1 MASAGVIVG
10 RRVSRYQVWDAL
22 FVVLSLTQAAVL
34 LTAPSIPVIA
44 IGLWWNA
51 NTIAHNFLH
60 RPFFRWRALN
70 RAYSMFLSAVL
81 GVPQSVWRDRH
92 LAHHVG
98 RPWRLRL
105 DVSVVLDVI
114 AVIALWTTLV
124 WNAPVFVLSTYLP
137 GWMIGLALCQLHG
150 HYEHARGTTSH
161 YGRVYNALFFNDGY
175 HVEHHAR
182 PGRHWSELSYTT
194 EHDEA
199 SSRWPPV
206 LRWLDAVNL
215 QNLERLVLQSRTL
228 QRFVLRAHERALRR
242 LEPALGGARRVLVVG
257 GGLFPR
263 TALVVRRVMPDAKIE
278 IVDAVAG
285 HLDVARPFLDD
296 RVSFACATFDPEERS
311 TADLVILPLAF
322 IGDRDRAYDDPPAAR
337 VLIHDWIWT
346 RRSSIRAGVVVSWWL
361 LKRLNLVVR

>member
-1 MASAGVIVG
+1 MASAGVIAA
-10 RRVSRYQVWDAL
+10 RRVSRYQAWDAL

-34 LTAPSIPVIA
+34 LTVPSIPVIA

-60 RPFFRWRALN
+60 RPFFRSRALN
-70 RAYSMFLSAVL
+70 RAYSMFLSVVL

-92 LAHHVG
+92 LAHHVS
-98 RPWRLRL
+98 RPWRFRL
-105 DVSVVLDVI
+105 DVGVVLDTV

-124 WNAPVFVLSTYLP
+124 WSAPGFVLSTYLP
-137 GWMIGLALCQLHG
+137 GWIIGLALCQVHG

-161 YGRVYNALFFNDGY
+161 YGKVYNALFFNDGY
-175 HVEHHAR
+175 HVEHHGR
-182 PGRHWSELSYTT
+182 PGRHWSELATGP
-194 EHDEA
+194 ERDPA

-206 LRWLDAVNL
+206 LRWIEAVNL
-215 QNLERLVLQSRTL
+215 QNLERLVLQSRVL
-228 QRFVLRAHERALRR
+228 QRFVVRAHERALRR
-242 LEPALGGARRVLVVG
+242 LQPELGGAARVLVVG

-263 TALVVRRVMPDAKIE
+263 TALVVRRVMPDATIE
-278 IVDAVAG
+278 IVDAVAT

-296 RVSFACATFDPEERS
+296 RVSFACATFDPGERS

-322 IGDRDRAYDDPPAAR
+322 IGDRDRAYEDPPAAR
-337 VLIHDWIWT
+337 VLIHDWIWA
-346 RRSSIRAGVVVSWWL
+346 RRSSIRTGVVVSWWL